1 MRPFTLGHC
10 LFSVF
15 LVFLIFAQFN
25 MNTELKVGTLDSL
38 MSLSDDLQKIDIFV
52 EGVVKKVTSS
62 Y

>member
-1 MRPFTLGHC
+1 
-10 LFSVF
+10 
-15 LVFLIFAQFN
+15 